1 MHTVGELFRQK
12 ADNKML
18 IIDDLLE
25 LLRSKQTS
33 LLGFLQDLSAQDLVS
48 SIAKLEHT
56 VVLVDTDGQRIL
68 KLHLKTRD
76 ISSF

>member
-1 MHTVGELFRQK
+1 MHTVGKLFRQK

-25 LLRSKQTS
+25 FLRSKQTS
-33 LLGFLQDLSAQDLVS
+33 LLGFLQDFYAQDLVS

-56 VVLVDTDGQRIL
+56 VVLVDTG
-68 KLHLKTRD
+68 TWY
-76 ISSF
+76 SS